1 MLDFPRWKI
10 WSIWL
15 VILAGIAFAVPSVF
29 PKAQVA
35 TWPKFAPRAQ
45 INLGLDLAGGS
56 QLLLEADER
65 DAAKTRLQAKEEEV
79 TTELRR
85 GDSQYAGTTT
95 VIKNIFA
102 SLQVFVKPGKA

>member
-65 DAAKTRLQAKEEEV
+65 DGERDQPYFPAREIEHQSLAGFEEPVATPVMVDLTTRIL
-79 TTELRR
+79 T
-85 GDSQYAGTTT
+85 
-95 VIKNIFA
+95 
-102 SLQVFVKPGKA
+102 P